1 MMIVLALT
9 YMAIFLGIGIF
20 AKFSVARYKRKVVLQ
35 EIEEARLAH
44 LKYHLK

>member
-1 MMIVLALT
+1 MEFIGVVLYL
-9 YMAIFLGIGIF
+9 AIFSGIGIF
-20 AKFSVARYKRKVVLQ
+20 VKFSVHRYRRKVVLR

>member
-1 MMIVLALT
+1 MEFLALVV
-9 YMAIFLGIGIF
+9 YMAIFSGVIIC
-20 AKFSVARYKRKVVLQ
+20 AKFLVAGYRRKVVLQ